1 MISNHNKNMSSF
13 RIIEPKPYQ
22 QAQQVQIGQ
31 LAQQQIPMII
41 NPSSGQQNGSPIAL
55 NPGRTTP
62 NGFYVIGNNPNM
74 LQQSSVSISNSFSQQ
89 HPFQNGAY
97 NIQHHHQSHQQ
108 QTPPRIRN
116 LSDTDSSCIP
126 GNLYYDPPPK
136 SSSIKTD
143 PFKI

>member
-22 QAQQVQIGQ
+22 QAQQVQIAQ

-62 NGFYVIGNNPNM
+62 NGFFVIGNNPNM

-89 HPFQNGAY
+89 HPYQNGGY
-97 NIQHHHQSHQQ
+97 NIQHHQLHQQ

-126 GNLYYDPPPK
+126 GKFKTPFK
-136 SSSIKTD
+136 SSSIKTI
-143 PFKI
+143 PLKK